1 MIIYFSGTG
10 NSRFAAEYLAK
21 KLGDEVLDAGKQ
33 IKAGEKG
40 IFSSQ
45 TPLIFAAPIYG
56 WQLPHLFADY
66 IRSARFSGNQKAYFV
81 LTCGSDIGDAAHK
94 IEKLSL
100 KNKNFIYH
108 GTLGVVMPE
117 NYIAMFQ
124 APQKEKAIQIVSEA
138 KPILQKAA
146 SLIQAGQNFPEIDP
160 SIPDQLKSGIVNR
173 FFYRFFVKA
182 SPFYSKDSCIGCGKC
197 VSACPLNNVAL
208 NNGRPVWGKNCT
220 HCMACICGCPTEAI
234 EYGRKSKGKPRYQ
247 CPEEP

>member
-1 MIIYFSGTG
+1 MIVYFSGTG
-10 NSRFAAEYLAK
+10 NSRYAAQLLAAQ
-21 KLGDEVLDAGKQ
+21 LEDEILDAGTY
-33 IKAGEKG
+33 IKSGEPAVLYSERPWV
-40 IFSSQ
+40 FV
-45 TPLIFAAPIYG
+45 APTYG
-56 WQLPHLFADY
+56 WQLPRIFQ
-66 IRSARFSGNQKAYFV
+66 RFLLVSTFFGCRDAYFV
-81 LTCGSDIGDAAHK
+81 MTCGSDIGDAAHK

-208 NNGRPVWGKNCT
+208 NNGRPVWGKECT